1 MIPEEYSTQLL
12 DLYKLE
18 TQKKGSRKSTLLI
31 NEVTNFLVRHFSDQ
45 IVISLHSK
53 SENGDD

>member
-18 TQKKGSRKSTLLI
+18 TQKKGSRKSTLLL

-45 IVISLHSK
+45 LVISLHSK